1 MKRFLFAALL
11 MAAPLWC
18 SSQEIP
24 SISHV
29 FKEMPDSLMPYLSK
43 NNRLDMID
51 FMEAKM
57 KAVVNNLLDGKTV
70 MTSLTADSLSIDMNG
85 TLHID
90 MKIVPAVTPSDSCL
104 YNIQVHRIYTLNENQ
119 TESVVDVYTSAWNRI
134 SSQVERSSLLNR
146 DEKIFERSH

>member
-1 MKRFLFAALL
+1 MKRVLFAALL
-11 MAAPLWC
+11 MVAPLWC
-18 SSQEIP
+18 SAQEIP
-24 SISHV
+24 AMSQV

-90 MKIVPAVTPSDSCL
+90 MKIVPVATSSDSCL
-104 YNIQVHRIYTLNENQ
+104 YNIQVRRIYTLNENQ
-119 TESVVDVYTSAWNRI
+119 AESVVDVYTSAWNRI
-134 SSQVERSSLLNR
+134 SSQVERSSLLKR
-146 DEKIFERSH
+146 DEKTFESSH

>member
-1 MKRFLFAALL
+1 M
-11 MAAPLWC
+11 
-18 SSQEIP
+18 SQ
-24 SISHV
+24 V

-90 MKIVPAVTPSDSCL
+90 MKIVPVATSSDSCL
-104 YNIQVHRIYTLNENQ
+104 YNIQVRRIYTLNENQ
-119 TESVVDVYTSAWNRI
+119 AESVVDVYTSAWNRI
-134 SSQVERSSLLNR
+134 SSQVERSSLLKR
-146 DEKIFERSH
+146 DEKTFESSH